1 MQGVRGGRE
10 GVNIPLQPH
19 LPGLRRQRD
28 GRERGPGV
36 RIKGSP
42 RHKPRAV
49 VWPIQKRAHRGVL
62 AWGGG

>member
-1 MQGVRGGRE
+1 MQGARAGGE

-49 VWPIQKRAHRGVL
+49 VWLIQKRAERGVF
-62 AWGGG
+62 ACGGG